1 VDAGLSLLYSP
12 SVHSMSKPPEL
23 PNNNE
28 FLRWLETV
36 DDPAERFAL
45 ASKVLAQQSEAGSR
59 LAAIRAAAA
68 AATYEGSSYG
78 QVAAR
83 LGISRSRAQQLV
95 NEGRGGPAKAPA
107 ASMKD
112 VSPKRAATSKRAGVS
127 KKAAVSKKS
136 VMTKG
141 AGSKEAVRVTRERS
155 SRTREKEN

>member
-1 VDAGLSLLYSP
+1 MPKA
-12 SVHSMSKPPEL
+12 PEP

-28 FLRWLETV
+28 FLQWLETV

-45 ASKVLAQQSEAGSR
+45 ASEVLARQTESSSR

-95 NEGRGGPAKAPA
+95 NEGKAAPARAAAPARVAALKNPAPSRKAGSAKA
-107 ASMKD
+107 ASG
-112 VSPKRAATSKRAGVS
+112 T
-127 KKAAVSKKS
+127 
-136 VMTKG
+136 
-141 AGSKEAVRVTRERS
+141 AGSGKAGTAGKSDTTEAARS
-155 SRTREKEN
+155 SEPVRTTRLRSVRKREKEK

>member
-1 VDAGLSLLYSP
+1 
-12 SVHSMSKPPEL
+12 MSKPPEL

-107 ASMKD
+107 ASIKAA
-112 VSPKRAATSKRAGVS
+112 SPKRATASKGAASPKR
-127 KKAAVSKKS
+127 AAVSKKS
-136 VMTKG
+136 DITEG
-141 AGSKEAVRVTRERS
+141 AGSKEAARATRERS

>member
-1 VDAGLSLLYSP
+1 
-12 SVHSMSKPPEL
+12 MSKPPEL

-83 LGISRSRAQQLV
+83 TRHQPQPGSAARERGQGRTRQGARRLDKGRLPEEGNRFEGGRLPE
-95 NEGRGGPAKAPA
+95 EGR
-107 ASMKD
+107 
-112 VSPKRAATSKRAGVS
+112 RF
-127 KKAAVSKKS
+127 
-136 VMTKG
+136 
-141 AGSKEAVRVTRERS
+141 EEI
-155 SRTREKEN
+155 